1 MKAIIDSVIFL
12 VFVGIASFVIVFGT
26 GGYYLAR
33 SRGLSPHFGFALS
46 AFTGFIGWILIVI
59 LAKVKSSGELGEARM
74 AIKGASSTSNDAQS
88 DTSRNES
95 LTDSDGMEF

>member
-59 LAKVKSSGELGEARM
+59 LAKVKSSGELGQARM
-74 AIKGASSTSNDAQS
+74 ALKGSSMISDDAQS
-88 DTSRNES
+88 DASRNGS
-95 LTDSDGMEF
+95 VSDSDGMEF